1 MKIIKKN
8 VSRRRGLGRLLFTA
22 LPFAIT
28 MVMAM
33 AQLSVALADDNN
45 IPIAVDDSYSM
56 EMNTTLIV
64 AAPGVL
70 ANDTDPSGDNFLRVI
85 VSPNTIHPSNGTGG
99 VGMVG
104 KLVYT
109 PNTDF
114 VGTDSLTYT
123 VKNNYGQSTATV
135 VIEVEPPVNDTGLI
149 GHWKFDEE
157 SGTVAEDSSAYAN
170 DGVLSGGSSFST
182 DDPAPMTTG
191 DNPGA
196 LSVDGSTGTVTIPN
210 CAVNQL
216 TSNFTLMGWIKT
228 DTASGYQFLIAT
240 DRTNSSNGWSFGLF
254 YKRLLIYAHG
264 TGYYYL
270 AKDVI
275 TAGQWNHIAAVMDEE
290 NNVSFYLNGVLAG
303 EVAGSGALTAD
314 TDDNLLIG
322 SDTGDRFFDGMIDD
336 VRVYNRALS
345 ASEISDAVSVAPCSE
360 LSLRTRVMLG
370 EDSGTIELDGTCT
383 YTLTSAADSSYGGSG
398 LYITSAATIE
408 GNGATIERSESA
420 DQFRILR
427 TSSSIAPTIRNLTLR
442 NGNIA
447 GYGAGLW
454 AFGDVTLENVHF
466 ENNITDNSSASYSG
480 GALYVYGNLTVDRCS
495 FLDNQ
500 SGWGGAIRFFGDTGT
515 ITNSI
520 FADNQSTNTGAAIRS
535 SGTDGSLSI
544 VNNTFANKYKSENDA
559 INVNGPTTMQNNIFY
574 NFTTGLVASGE
585 TAVVNEDYNL
595 FAFVDAD
602 LKIYSDA
609 VINSGGN
616 NRVAASPRF
625 VDQDAD
631 DYHLQQN
638 SPAIDLGVD
647 AGLTVDADENQRPYG
662 STADIGAYE
671 YQGEGLPSISITKAG
686 PAFAAE
692 SGQTQ
697 FVLTVFNEG
706 VTTLDDL
713 RVVDALPTGATY
725 VTGSVS
731 DGGTLSGSTLTW
743 DLPSMAPNSTQR
755 IWYSVTADQDLVS
768 ENYSVTSSSDPSITD
783 TGTSFI
789 TPYKAASAALGFTP
803 FPDGYSFANYGSPTL
818 DTDITASQMQTIY
831 GAGVCNGGEDSPCV
845 LTAAAEEERQALAA
859 WGSGGHCAGLAA
871 SSLWI
876 YDHEDVFPED
886 YQAGAINT
894 YDIAQS
900 NARNLIQL
908 YHCTQIKNPV
918 NQTGLE
924 PFTAAEGGV
933 AIVDKLMENFS
944 DPNADNRYT
953 IAFWKLDWSGGH
965 AVTPYA
971 VTKVDNDTYWVY
983 VYDVNYPKNYDRVF
997 KVTYSTGE
1005 WVYEGGAINPD
1016 APVSTYVGNAETGNI
1031 GKFRLKSL
1039 RWAEKFPK
1047 ECFGGC
1053 VDVAEEAAAETLVSS
1068 AYEFDL
1074 DGEGS
1079 LMITRDDGL
1088 RAGIDPETG
1097 EFIAEIPGAEQIPV
1111 VNGPLNIPNNI
1122 RIPHEAGHTYSMSI
1136 ADRPSAYGNR
1146 TAPANLNIVGQG
1158 FVTRLT
1164 GLRID
1169 SAEDAVD
1176 SGSASSGTNDVM
1188 GVTFDG
1194 DHHGLTF
1201 QASELDSDTP
1211 DLSMAVSRSGA
1222 PDYAFKVTGAEVAQG
1237 RSLGVSIDVDTGRL
1251 IVENDDPAENSYS
1264 LTVERLDTDNTKLTY
1279 TFSSLSD
1286 EGSEEGEY
1294 INLGETWTGGSPT
1307 LTHGEPDP
1315 GDAIDQLQLIINTV
1329 NSFDNDVFKNKNMKN
1344 ALTNKVNAII
1354 TNVEDGYYAEAVSKL
1369 KNDIMKK
1376 TDGCTD
1382 AGAPDSNDWIIECYA
1397 QDDLYPLVTGAISL
1411 LNLL

>member
-1 MKIIKKN
+1 MKTIKSKN
-8 VSRRRGLGRLLFTA
+8 GRLLSSA
-22 LPFAIT
+22 LLLIMSLA
-28 MVMAM
+28 MVLTP
-33 AQLSVALADDNN
+33 LSGALADDDN

-56 EMNTTLIV
+56 EMNTTLTV
-64 AAPGVL
+64 EHPGVL
-70 ANDTDPSGDNFLRVI
+70 ANDIDPYGEGFFRAWK
-85 VSPNTIHPSNGTGG
+85 VSDATNGTAMLGFG
-99 VGMVG
+99 G

-109 PNTDF
+109 PNENF
-114 VGTDSLTYT
+114 VGTDSVTYFAR
-123 VKNNYGQSTATV
+123 NNYGDSNIATV
-135 VIEVEPPVNDTGLI
+135 TIEVEPPVGDTSLI
-149 GHWKFDEE
+149 GHWKFDEG
-157 SGTVAEDSSAYAN
+157 SGSMAADSSAYAN
-170 DGVLSGGSSFST
+170 DGVLSGGSSLST
-182 DDPAPMTTG
+182 DDPAPITTG

-228 DTASGYQFLIAT
+228 DTASGYQFLIST
-240 DRTNSSNGWSFGLF
+240 DRTNSANGWSFGLY
-254 YKRLLIYAHG
+254 YKRFLIYAHG

-275 TAGQWNHIAAVMDEE
+275 SAGQWSHIAAVMDEE
-290 NNVSFYLNGVLAG
+290 NNVSFYLNGVLVG

-345 ASEISDAVSVAPCSE
+345 ASEISDAVGVAPCSE

-370 EDSGTIELDGTCT
+370 ENSGTIELDGTCT
-383 YTLTSAADSSYGGSG
+383 YPLTSAASSSYGGSG
-398 LYITSAATIE
+398 LYITSATTIE
-408 GNGATIERSESA
+408 GNGATLERSGNA
-420 DQFRILR
+420 DLFRIMM
-427 TSSSIAPTIRNLTLR
+427 TGASNAPTIRNLTLR
-442 NGNIA
+442 NGNVA
-447 GYGAGLW
+447 GPGAGLW
-454 AFGDVTLENVHF
+454 ALGDVTLENVHF

-500 SGWGGAIRFFGDTGT
+500 SGWGGAIRFYGDTGT
-515 ITNSI
+515 ITNSV
-520 FADNQSTNTGAAIRS
+520 FADNQSTYTGAAIRS

-559 INVNGPTTMQNNIFY
+559 INVNGSTTMQNNIFY

-595 FAFVDAD
+595 FASVEAD
-602 LKIYSDA
+602 LQTYNDA
-609 VINSGGN
+609 VINSAGN
-616 NRVAASPRF
+616 NRVVASPKF

-671 YQGEGLPSISITKAG
+671 YQGEGIPSIGITKTG
-686 PAFAAE
+686 PAFASG

-697 FVLTVFNEG
+697 FVLTVMNEG
-706 VTTLDDL
+706 TTTLDDL
-713 RVVDALPTGATY
+713 RVVDVLPTGATY
-725 VTGSVS
+725 VTGSAS
-731 DGGTLSGSTLTW
+731 GSGTLSGGALTW
-743 DLPSMAPNSTQR
+743 DLPAMAPNSTQR
-755 IWYSVTADQDLVS
+755 VWYSVTADQDLVS
-768 ENYSVTSSSDPSITD
+768 ENYSVASISDPSITD
-783 TGTSFI
+783 SGSAFT
-789 TPYKAASAALGFTP
+789 TPYKASVTALGFTP

-818 DTDITASQMQTIY
+818 DTDITPADMVKIY
-831 GAGVCNGGEDSPCV
+831 GAGACNEGIDSPCV
-845 LTAAAEEERQALAA
+845 LTAAAEEERQLLAA
-859 WGSGGHCAGLAA
+859 KSSGGHCGGM
-871 SSLWI
+871 SMTSLWI
-876 YDHEDVFPED
+876 YDHDDVFPST
-886 YQAGAINT
+886 YQDGAVNT
-894 YDIAQS
+894 FDITKT
-900 NARNLIQL
+900 NARNLISL
-908 YHCTQIKNPV
+908 FHSTQIKNPAD
-918 NQTGLE
+918 QTGLE
-924 PFTAAEGGV
+924 PYIAAEGGV
-933 AIVDKLMENFS
+933 AVVDKLLENFQNPS
-944 DPNADNRYT
+944 ADNRYT
-953 IAFWKLDWSGGH
+953 IWFFKLDWGGGH
-965 AVTPYA
+965 AVMPYA
-971 VTKVDNDTYWVY
+971 VDQVDDDTYWVY
-983 VYDVNYPKNYDRVF
+983 VYDVNYPNNYDRVF

-1016 APVSTYVGNAETGNI
+1016 APASTYFGNSEPGNSC
-1031 GKFRLKSL
+1031 KFKLMSL
-1039 RWAEKFPK
+1039 RWAETFPK

-1053 VDVAEEAAAETLVSS
+1053 VDVDEGEVGQALVSS

-1074 DGEGS
+1074 EGEGS

-1088 RAGIDPETG
+1088 RAGIDPDTG
-1097 EFIAEIPGAEQIPV
+1097 QFIAEIPDAEQVLDP
-1111 VNGPLNIPNNI
+1111 NGPLNIPNNI

-1136 ADRPSAYGNR
+1136 ADCPTAYGNR

-1237 RSLGVSIDVDTGRL
+1237 RSLGVSIDVETGRL

-1264 LTVERLDTDNTKLTY
+1264 LTVERLDTDNTKLAY

-1286 EGSEEGEY
+1286 EGSDEGEY

-1315 GDAIDQLQLIINTV
+1315 GDAIDQLLLIINTV

-1344 ALTNKVNAII
+1344 ALINKVNAII

-1382 AGAPDSNDWIIECYA
+1382 AGSPDNNDWIVECYA

-1411 LNLL
+1411 LNFL